1 MATIET
7 SDVNAFESD
16 EPASRPAWFSSR
28 YIVEVFDGADEA
40 LSALAAIQDDL
51 VSTAFQTLDWL
62 SCLYEELALAR
73 RGMPRLVV
81 VSERNSRE
89 IALVLPLVI
98 VRRRRL
104 AIAQFADLGVSDYC
118 APMLGPARLVKP
130 RAVRRAWR
138 AIRRALSDVDLI
150 ELERMPDSING
161 KPNPLLLLRNVVPS
175 MVSGFDITV
184 SGTVQDYV
192 ASQGKK
198 LRKESQRC
206 ERVWEREGGAAFYRA
221 TSPEDIAR
229 VYSIMEEQ
237 QAVRHA
243 ELRTRYVLNRPAYR
257 TFYERVALD
266 GTDAGLTYI
275 FALESGGEIA
285 ATLFGV
291 VHDGTFTMLRITF
304 GGERFAHFSPGRTI
318 ILKAM
323 DVLSRQGVTR
333 FDFGMGDY
341 EYKRRLGAVE
351 KPLHDLIVSRDL
363 RALPRALEARWRRR
377 LRSRPWARNLRN
389 LFSK

>member
-7 SDVNAFESD
+7 SDLNTLEAD
-16 EPASRPAWFSSR
+16 DLAPAPTWLTSR

-40 LSALAAIQDDL
+40 LTALAAIQPGL
-51 VSTAFQTLDWL
+51 VCTAFQTLDWL

-81 VSERNSRE
+81 VSERNSRD
-89 IALVLPLVI
+89 IALVLPLVV
-98 VRRRRL
+98 VRTRRL
-104 AIAQFADLGVSDYC
+104 VIAQFADLGVSDYC
-118 APMLGPARLVKP
+118 APMLGPVRLVKP

-150 ELERMPDSING
+150 QLERMPASING
-161 KPNPLLLLRNVVPS
+161 EPNPLLQLRNVVPS
-175 MVSGFDITV
+175 TVAGFEVSV
-184 SGTVQDYV
+184 SGTVQDYI

-237 QAVRHA
+237 QAERHA
-243 ELRTRYVLNRPAYR
+243 ELRTRYILNRPAYR
-257 TFYERVALD
+257 AFYERVALD
-266 GTDAGLTYI
+266 GTDAGLTHI

-285 ATLFGV
+285 ATLFGI
-291 VHDGTFTMLRITF
+291 VHHGTFTMLRITF

-323 DVLSRQGVTR
+323 ETLSKQGVTG
-333 FDFGMGDY
+333 FDFGIGDY

-351 KPLHDLIVSRDL
+351 KPLSDLIVSRDL
-363 RALPRALEARWRRR
+363 RALPRALDARWRRR
-377 LRSRPWARNLRN
+377 LRSKPWARALRDR
-389 LFSK
+389 LRK